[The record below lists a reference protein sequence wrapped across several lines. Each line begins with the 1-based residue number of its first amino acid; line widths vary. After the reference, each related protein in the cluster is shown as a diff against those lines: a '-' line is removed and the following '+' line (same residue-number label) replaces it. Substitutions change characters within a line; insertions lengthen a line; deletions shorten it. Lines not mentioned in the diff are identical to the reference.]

1 MLWGVKFRA
10 AKLIELLIEKRS
22 SISVAESCT
31 GGLVGS
37 LLAGVTGASAAFE
50 GGFITYTVSA
60 KRDILKIDA
69 DLLEKFGAVS
79 RECALAMAE
88 AARTLT
94 NSTIALS
101 VTGLAGPSGDGSA
114 NTIGTVWTAA
124 VSAGMPSIACLN
136 RFSGGRSLIR
146 NRAAAAVIELALELV
161 KNL

>member
-1 MLWGVKFRA
+1 MLLGIKFRT
-10 AKLIELLIEKRS
+10 AKLIELLIERRL

-37 LLAGVTGASAAFE
+37 LFAGVPGASAVFH
-50 GGFITYTVSA
+50 GGFITYTVAA
-60 KRDILKIDA
+60 KREILRIDA
-69 DLLEKFGAVS
+69 ELLEKFGAVS

-94 NSTIALS
+94 NSAIALS

-124 VSAGMPSIACLN
+124 AGAGSPAIACLH

-146 NRAAAAVIELALELV
+146 NKAAAAVIELALELV
-161 KNL
+161 KKL